1 VREWQRRNCEAEKNR
16 EGAAEEGEAEQQI
29 KVSKEELVA
38 EQLRRSEMMK
48 AEQHSRNGKQAISE

>member
-1 VREWQRRNCEAEKNR
+1 VRQWQRRTCEAEKNR
-16 EGAAEEGEAEQQI
+16 EGTAEEGEAEQQI
-29 KVSKEELVA
+29 KVSKTKFVA